1 MHRTLRR
8 ADVDEIVADEYEDVL
23 TGACCIQGDVTE
35 LSDRFPD
42 GLNVRHVQQRD
53 GWRVRRT
60 VRVDPGNGVLG
71 GCRPG
76 ERGSTPLAC
85 VWFAVIFVG
94 GLGLPHSILRLA
106 LHQEPPHPSL
116 KQLCL
121 CLSVLKVTP
130 YSAREPS
137 CRRTPRN
144 FEGTRRD
151 LGRSVEPR
159 AARISATGTIP
170 QRLEMFIQSGYP
182 LCEFVPNA
190 TFGVCPGPDNP

>member
-1 MHRTLRR
+1 MGGEYDGQYELILGTVFSGVAGR
-8 ADVDEIVADEYEDVL
+8 AS
-23 TGACCIQGDVTE
+23 G
-35 LSDRFPD
+35 
-42 GLNVRHVQQRD
+42 VRPP
-53 GWRVRRT
+53 W
-60 VRVDPGNGVLG
+60 PAF
-71 GCRPG
+71 
-76 ERGSTPLAC
+76 E
-85 VWFAVIFVG
+85 FAVIFVG